1 MPPGGASGRSMRV
14 VELPGVGE
22 PLRIATRPVP
32 EPGLGEVRVRVEACG
47 VCGSDHF
54 LQAGGFGPAVTFP
67 IVPGH
72 EAAGRIDA
80 LGDGVA
86 GTTDLEIGDQVA
98 LYYISTPADDAWAAE
113 GRPNISPRIRRMG
126 VDLDGAFAEFVIRP
140 VEALIRP
147 PRPIPP
153 EALAVLTDAVATP
166 VHALRRI
173 ARLAAGEQL
182 VVVGIGGLG
191 SNAVQLGK
199 AFGARVIAVSRSEAR
214 RELARSLGA
223 DEVVDADGEQAVAI
237 VRESTGGYGADVVL
251 QCAPSAR
258 ADEMAIAMG
267 GPGGR
272 IVLVGAALEPF
283 SVRAA
288 EIFWRELAVLGSRG
302 FVPDDIRD
310 AIDLYLAGSVSVDHL
325 LSATRPLEEAQAA
338 LDALGAGTVLRS
350 VLVP

>member
-1 MPPGGASGRSMRV
+1 MRV
-14 VELPGVGE
+14 MELPGVGA
-22 PLRIATRPVP
+22 PLRAAERPIP
-32 EPGLGEVRVRVEACG
+32 EPGPGEVRVRIEACG

-54 LQAGGFGPAVTFP
+54 LQAGGFGAAVPFP

-72 EAAGRIDA
+72 EAAGRVDT

-86 GTTDLEIGDQVA
+86 EGSELAVGDQVA
-98 LYYISTPADDAWAAE
+98 VYYIGTPPGDPWAAA

-126 VDLDGAFAEFVIRP
+126 VDLDGAFAEYVIRP

-147 PRPIPP
+147 PRPVPP

-166 VHALRRI
+166 IHALRRI
-173 ARLAAGEQL
+173 AGLAAGERL
-182 VVVGIGGLG
+182 VVIGIGGLG

-199 AFGARVIAVSRSEAR
+199 AFGATVIAVSRSEAR
-214 RELARSLGA
+214 RGLARSLGA
-223 DEVVDADGEQAVAI
+223 DEVVDAEGDAAVAI
-237 VRESTGGYGADVVL
+237 VREMTGGFGADVVL

-267 GPGGR
+267 GPAGR
-272 IVLVGAALEPF
+272 VVLVGAALEPF

-288 EIFWRELAVLGSRG
+288 EIFWRELSVLGSRG

-310 AIDLYLAGSVSVDHL
+310 AIDLYVAGAVRVDHL
-325 LSATRPLEEAQAA
+325 LTATRPLEEAQAA
-338 LDALGAGTVLRS
+338 LDDLAAGTVLRS